1 MIETI
6 AIVAALLAGLG
17 LGALAGWLAHRAG
30 AAGRAAAMDARLAEA
45 STRAE
50 EQREAIL
57 DRDRQIGDMHDQ
69 IRSLL
74 ERRAELTTA
83 LDKERE
89 AAAEKLALLT
99 DARQALEMTFRS
111 LSSQA
116 LESNSTSFL
125 KLARETLERFQ
136 EGARTDLTQRQ
147 QAITDLVSPVN
158 KSLEKLDGQI
168 REIEQ
173 ARAGAYAGLR
183 EQVSSLM
190 QSQTDLRAETQGLV
204 RALRTPAARGRW
216 GEIQLKRVVE
226 LAGMLEHCDFD
237 VQSSSEDDE
246 GRRLRP
252 DMTVR
257 LPGGKV
263 LVVDAKTPLEAYLDA
278 ADPAADD
285 AVRSAALTR
294 HARQVR
300 DHMRKLGGKAYW
312 SQLQDTPE
320 FVVMFLPGE
329 SFFSAALETD
339 PGLIEAGIADSVIPA
354 TPTTLIALLRAVAY
368 GWRQERLADNA
379 RHIADLG
386 RELYERIAVMGGH
399 MQRLGKNLGGAV
411 DKYNEAVGS
420 LETRVLVSARKLRDL
435 DATPEAAEIHELPP
449 VERVPRALQSAEL
462 TAVPEALP
470 DPERRPS
477 KSGNA

>member
-1 MIETI
+1 MVDTLFLL
-6 AIVAALLAGLG
+6 AALLAGLAIG
-17 LGALAGWLAHRAG
+17 GLAGWLAHRAG
-30 AAGRAAAMDARLAEA
+30 ASARQAAQETRLADA
-45 STRAE
+45 AVRAE
-50 EQREAIL
+50 EQRAEIVE
-57 DRDRQIGDMHDQ
+57 RDRQIADMHGQ
-69 IRSLL
+69 IRALVAA
-74 ERRAELTTA
+74 RAEMATA

-89 AAAEKLALLT
+89 AATEKLALLA
-99 DARQALEMTFRS
+99 DAQQALQTTFRS
-111 LSSQA
+111 LSTQA
-116 LESNSTSFL
+116 LESNNSAFL

-147 QAITDLVSPVN
+147 QAITELVTPVN

-183 EQVSSLM
+183 EQVSALL
-190 QSQTDLRAETQGLV
+190 QSQGDLRSETQGLV
-204 RALRTPAARGRW
+204 RALRTPAVRGRW

-226 LAGMLEHCDFD
+226 LAGMVDHCDFET
-237 VQSSSEDDE
+237 QTTSEDED

-285 AVRSAALTR
+285 AARADALAR
-294 HARQVR
+294 HARRVR
-300 DHMRKLGGKAYW
+300 EHMRKLGGKAYW
-312 SQLQDTPE
+312 SQLPDTPE

-329 SFFSAALETD
+329 SFFSAALESD
-339 PGLIEAGIADSVIPA
+339 PELIEAGIADSVIPA

-386 RELYERIAVMGGH
+386 RELYDRIAVMGGY
-399 MQRLGKNLGGAV
+399 MQRLGKHLGGAV
-411 DKYNEAVGS
+411 DRYNEAVGS
-420 LETRVLVSARKLRDL
+420 LETRVLVSARRLKDL
-435 DATPEAAEIHELPP
+435 DAAPEGAEIVELPP
-449 VERVPRALQSAEL
+449 IERVPRALQASEL
-462 TAVPEALP
+462 TAVPEIVP
-470 DPERRPS
+470 DPEPRS
-477 KSGNA
+477 SQGGNA